1 VSRPDGREAK
11 SALAWFRSGIC
22 VSASFHRLRAISG
35 SQLGGGVDRRQIA
48 RLPNRVL
55 REAFMK
61 MASFTAV

>member
-1 VSRPDGREAK
+1 M
-11 SALAWFRSGIC
+11 
-22 VSASFHRLRAISG
+22 SASFHRLRAISG